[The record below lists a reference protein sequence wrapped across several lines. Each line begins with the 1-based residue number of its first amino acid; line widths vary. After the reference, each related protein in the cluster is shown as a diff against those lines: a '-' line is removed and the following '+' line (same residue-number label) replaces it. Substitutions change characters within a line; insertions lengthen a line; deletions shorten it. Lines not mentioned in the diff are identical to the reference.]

1 MYPLNLLIKPASG
14 YCNFKCKY
22 CFYEDVA
29 HNREV
34 QSYGF
39 MSTKTL
45 EQIVKK
51 ALKFAK
57 DECTFTFQGGEPT
70 LVGLD
75 FYKDLIKFQKKYN
88 KKGLK
93 IHNSI
98 QTNGYLIDKEWA
110 KFLHN
115 NNFLVGISLDGTKE
129 INDINRIDANKEGT
143 YDKIL
148 ETIGLFNKYK
158 VEYNILTVVTSY
170 VAKNIRSVYEFYKE
184 KNFSYQQYIPY
195 LDPICEKRG
204 NREYSLT
211 PKLYGEFLKD
221 LFDLW
226 YEDITNGRFVYN
238 RYFENIV
245 GIIKGFRPE
254 ACGMIGHC
262 TLQNVIEADGS
273 VYPCDFYVLDEQKIG
288 NLIEMDFEDIER
300 KRNESKFIETS
311 LKVED
316 CCMECKWKN
325 LCRGGCR
332 RDRDENMDGNLSVN
346 YFCESYKEFFEYAID
361 RLVKF

>member
-39 MSTKTL
+39 MSIKTL

-93 IHNSI
+93 IHNTI

-143 YDKIL
+143 YDNIL
-148 ETIGLFNKYK
+148 ETIELFNKYK

-170 VAKNIRSVYEFYKE
+170 VAKNIRSIYEFYKE
-184 KNFSYQQYIPY
+184 KNFSYQQYIPC
-195 LDPICEKRG
+195 LDPIGEKRG
-204 NREYSLT
+204 NHEYSLT
-211 PKLYGEFLKD
+211 PKLYGQFLKD

-226 YEDITNGRFVYN
+226 YEDMRSGRFVYN

-273 VYPCDFYVLDEQKIG
+273 VYPCDFYVLDDQKIG

-300 KRNESKFIETS
+300 KRNKSKFIETS

-332 RDRDENMDGNLSVN
+332 RDRDENMDGNLSLN

-361 RLVKF
+361 RLAKF

>member
-1 MYPLNLLIKPASG
+1 MYPLSLLIKPASG

-22 CFYEDVA
+22 CFYEDVTD
-29 HNREV
+29 NREV
-34 QSYGF
+34 QCYGF

-57 DECTFTFQGGEPT
+57 DECAFTFQGGEPT

-88 KKGLK
+88 KRGLK
-93 IHNSI
+93 IYNSI
-98 QTNGYLIDKEWA
+98 QTNGYVIDKEWA
-110 KFLHN
+110 KFLRN

-129 INDINRIDANKEGT
+129 INDINRIDANREGT
-143 YDKIL
+143 YDKII
-148 ETIGLFNKYK
+148 ETIELFNKYK
-158 VEYNILTVVTSY
+158 VEYNILTVVTSD
-170 VAKNIRSVYEFYKE
+170 VAKNIKNIYEFYKE
-184 KNFSYQQYIPY
+184 NKFSYQQYIPC
-195 LDPICEKRG
+195 LDPIGEKRG
-204 NREYSLT
+204 AHEYSLT
-211 PKLYGEFLKD
+211 PKLYGQFLKN

-226 YEDITNGRFVYN
+226 YEDMINGKFVYN

-262 TLQNVIEADGS
+262 AIQNVIESDGS
-273 VYPCDFYVLDEQKIG
+273 IYPCDFYVLDEYKIG
-288 NLIEMDFEDIER
+288 NLTEEDFEDIEVKR
-300 KRNESKFIETS
+300 KESKFISSS
-311 LKVED
+311 LKVD
-316 CCMECKWKN
+316 DSCMKCKWKN
-325 LCRGGCR
+325 ICRGGCR
-332 RDRDENMDGNLSVN
+332 RDRDEKMDGNLSIN
-346 YFCESYKEFFEYAID
+346 YFCESYKEFFQYAID